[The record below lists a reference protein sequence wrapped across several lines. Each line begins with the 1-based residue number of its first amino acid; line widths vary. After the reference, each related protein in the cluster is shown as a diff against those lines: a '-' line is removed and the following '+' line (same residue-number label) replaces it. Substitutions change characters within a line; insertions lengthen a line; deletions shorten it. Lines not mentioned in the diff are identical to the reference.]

1 MWEDDESQMPGA
13 ELVRRPACEGRLWKT
28 VEDVELATLSW
39 VHWRNH
45 NCRPVAGGNTAVR
58 VCDELSHLFL
68 LVGLKC
74 R

>member
-45 NCRPVAGGNTAVR
+45 NCLYGYLDDQTLAGIQ
-58 VCDELSHLFL
+58 
-68 LVGLKC
+68 
-74 R
+74 